1 LSNSFTKTTSVSWLE
16 RIKQSVIGALIGL
29 LLVVGAVVLLFWNEG
44 RAVTTARSLTEGASA
59 VVAISNEAVDVANDG
74 KLVHVSGPVTT
85 DETLIDEDF
94 GLEATGIRLVR
105 QVEMYQWREK
115 TSEETKKKL
124 GGGEE
129 TVTTY
134 SYSTDWSDRAID
146 SSRFEQ
152 PDGHGNP
159 SMEMNSDRI
168 QVSEAQLGAFS
179 LDERVLDEVGNEQAV
194 KLSPAQKAAVEAA
207 YSGSEKLSFTES
219 GIYLG
224 DNPKK
229 PTVGDYRIGYRLV
242 PLGDISV
249 VARQYGNGFTGY
261 QTRAGDELLLVESGN
276 VPADEMFS
284 NAARENNLLSWILRV
299 VGLVL
304 LAVGFAM
311 VMEPLG
317 VIADVIPFLGDL
329 TRLGTGLAAFLLAVI
344 VGTVTIAVAWFYYR
358 PVVALCVL
366 VVGIALAVAVARF
379 FKARRQVAPAAA
391 A

>member
-1 LSNSFTKTTSVSWLE
+1 MSNSFTKTTSVSWLE